1 MMEMDHSI
9 EVMVVDDHPMVRK
22 GLASFLLSNPG
33 LQLAG
38 EASNGKEALA
48 LCQAKPPDVIL
59 MDLVMPVL
67 DGFSAA
73 EEIRAIYPGIK
84 IIALTS
90 YPDSRYLQRA
100 MSIGLDGFVL
110 KDISSEDLSN
120 AIRSVYG
127 GSQVFSAPV
136 ERMLQRKGENE
147 RKIDT
152 LTPREYE
159 VFGMLLEGYN
169 NPQIAERLVLS
180 RSTVKVH
187 VSRVLEKLGA
197 ANRVDLLKKYSRS

>member
-1 MMEMDHSI
+1 MKNDYPI
-9 EVMVVDDHPMVRK
+9 AVMVVDDHPMVRK

-33 LQLAG
+33 LRLAG
-38 EASNGKEALA
+38 EASNGKEAFA
-48 LCQAKPPDVIL
+48 MCQEKPPDVIL

-67 DGFSAA
+67 DGFSAS
-73 EEIRAIYPGIK
+73 EKIRELYPHVK

-100 MSIGLDGFVL
+100 MSLGLDGFIL

-120 AIRSVYG
+120 AIRSVHD
-127 GSQVFSAPV
+127 GSRVFSVPV
-136 ERMLQRKGENE
+136 ERMLQRKGEDE

-187 VSRVLEKLGA
+187 VSRVLEKLGVT
-197 ANRVDLLKKYSRS
+197 NRVELLKKFTRS